1 MTVASPSLLCD
12 ARGTEPRGTA
22 GSAGHSRF
30 CRAPLAWGG
39 DPTTPCGR
47 RGPRERTTQSPHD
60 SECSGRGWPAG
71 WGGSKD
77 HHVGGGSRPV
87 WPGPWG
93 REIEGAAGSARGEA
107 GRGGAPLQQLEAA
120 GALEPSKV
128 GGAEG
133 SHWAQGREGQGG
145 DRGGARRRARLDWA
159 PPPARPGAR
168 LPGDNH
174 NIDSV
179 IYKWNPGS
187 RLFEANQTIATSGAY
202 DWEFFTV
209 GPYAFLAVANA
220 FNGTSTRLQSH
231 LYVRL
236 GGSFQ
241 LFQSFLVSTPG
252 PHAAAW
258 GTRDGA
264 PPRPPHRAPPQ
275 GKARGGACRTPHR
288 PGSPKLR
295 GRLPWRCP
303 FWQGASGDTE

>member
-1 MTVASPSLLCD
+1 M
-12 ARGTEPRGTA
+12 
-22 GSAGHSRF
+22 
-30 CRAPLAWGG
+30 
-39 DPTTPCGR
+39 
-47 RGPRERTTQSPHD
+47 
-60 SECSGRGWPAG
+60 
-71 WGGSKD
+71 
-77 HHVGGGSRPV
+77 

-107 GRGGAPLQQLEAA
+107 GRDGAPSSSWRPQGLWSRPRS
-120 GALEPSKV
+120 GAPRVLT
-128 GGAEG
+128 
-133 SHWAQGREGQGG
+133 GR
-145 DRGGARRRARLDWA
+145 RGGKGRVGTGEVPGAGPGWTGPHL
-159 PPPARPGAR
+159 PPAPGAR

-275 GKARGGACRTPHR
+275 GKARGAPAGPHTDPGAPNCGGGCPGAAPSGKELPETLSE
-288 PGSPKLR
+288 PGS
-295 GRLPWRCP
+295 
-303 FWQGASGDTE
+303 